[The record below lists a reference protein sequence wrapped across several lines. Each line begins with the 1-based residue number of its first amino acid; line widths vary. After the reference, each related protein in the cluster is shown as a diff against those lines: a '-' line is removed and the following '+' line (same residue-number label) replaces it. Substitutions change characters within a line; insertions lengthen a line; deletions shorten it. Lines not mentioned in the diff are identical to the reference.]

1 MTTVQAVVYA
11 IVQGFSSFLPISS
24 DAHRV
29 LLPSLTHW
37 SPPDGPLAGALALG
51 CLLALLIYFRHDWA
65 SMISCFL
72 QVILFR
78 KRPMTLD
85 ERLPF
90 FILIATLPLG
100 IVTYYLGG
108 WTPRWR
114 PSPMAV
120 AIALAAFGAPLWLAD
135 SMSRRSKGMFDW
147 NWVDSSIVGV
157 LQLGT
162 LVTGLGPMTA
172 TLTAALFRNY
182 NREAAIKFAFF
193 VMAPVLGAEAFRE
206 LHQTNFHAPMP
217 MPAMS
222 WLSFAV
228 ALVVTFFVGLL
239 AIGGLM
245 KQIQHKGL
253 GQYVAY
259 RWVVALGC
267 VALLFYRARHG
278 T

>member
-24 DAHRV
+24 DAHQV
-29 LLPSLTHW
+29 LLPFLTRW
-37 SPPDGPLAGALALG
+37 SPPDGPLEGALAMG
-51 CLLALLIYFRHDWA
+51 CLLSLLIYFRHDWA

-100 IVTYYLGG
+100 IVSYYLGSRPLQ
-108 WTPRWR
+108 WQ

-120 AIALAAFGAPLWLAD
+120 AIALGAFGAPLWLAD
-135 SMSRRSKGMFDW
+135 SLSRKSKGMFDW
-147 NWVDSSIVGV
+147 NWIDSSIVGV
-157 LQLGT
+157 LQVGT
-162 LVTGLGPMTA
+162 LVTGLGPLTA

-193 VMAPVLGAEAFRE
+193 AMAPILGAEAFRH
-206 LHQTNFHAPMP
+206 LHQTDFHAAMP
-217 MPAMS
+217 MPSLS
-222 WLSFAV
+222 WLSFGV

-245 KQIQHKGL
+245 KQIQHKGM

-259 RWVVALGC
+259 RWVFALGC
-267 VALLFYRARHG
+267 VALLFYRGRHG
-278 T
+278 A